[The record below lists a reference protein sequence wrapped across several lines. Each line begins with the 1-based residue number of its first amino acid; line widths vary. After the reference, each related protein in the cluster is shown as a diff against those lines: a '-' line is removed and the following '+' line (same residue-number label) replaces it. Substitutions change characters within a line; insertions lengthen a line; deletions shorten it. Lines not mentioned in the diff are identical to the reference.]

1 MREVRVYMTELHTDT
16 HAAQHEAGRALLRRA
31 LADGG
36 ASPDFAVEIDANGKP
51 FLPDAPDF
59 HFSIAHCGNRVV
71 CAVSDVPVGCDL
83 ERERVLKRDI
93 SRRIC
98 SNAERAAVR
107 SNTDLFMLWTGKEA
121 VLKAIGLGLRLPLS
135 GIEVGLAERVHL
147 AVNDTSCV
155 LRRTKP
161 EVDWHL
167 AICVVGMDDF
177 AIQLIPTVA

>member
-1 MREVRVYMTELHTDT
+1 MREVRVYTTELNKST
-16 HAAQHEAGRALLRRA
+16 HAEQHEAGRALLRRA
-31 LADGG
+31 LADGEI
-36 ASPDFAVEIDANGKP
+36 SPDLAVEIDSNGKP

-98 SNAERAAVR
+98 SDAECAAVR
-107 SNTDLFMLWTGKEA
+107 SSADLFTLWTGKEA

-135 GIEVGLAERVHL
+135 GIEVGLAETVHL
-147 AVNDTSCV
+147 AVNDTPCV
-155 LRRTKP
+155 LRRTKM
-161 EVDWHL
+161 EDGWHL

>member
-1 MREVRVYMTELHTDT
+1 M
-16 HAAQHEAGRALLRRA
+16 
-31 LADGG
+31 
-36 ASPDFAVEIDANGKP
+36 
-51 FLPDAPDF
+51 
-59 HFSIAHCGNRVV
+59 V
-71 CAVSDVPVGCDL
+71 CAVSDAPVGCDL
-83 ERERVLKRDI
+83 ERARVLKRDI

-98 SNAERAAVR
+98 SDAERAAVR
-107 SNTDLFMLWTGKEA
+107 SNTDLFTLWTGKEA

-155 LRRTKP
+155 LRRTKM
-161 EVDWHL
+161 EDDWNL